1 MEQPESSLK
10 YANWAMTFP
19 YRPSIKMQLLV
30 SAYKALRD
38 LALANLPTH
47 LMSLSPLLIISSDLG
62 FL

>member
-1 MEQPESSLK
+1 
-10 YANWAMTFP
+10 MTFP
-19 YRPSIKMQLLV
+19 CRPSIKMQLLV